1 MAKKQH
7 TVRSVRSMPSNIFPR
22 THRSDA
28 ALNIACIVIIVLIVV
43 IVAVALAVYFSQA
56 NKNKDKTNGKNN
68 NNNNGV
74 DAKKPVQQ
82 VQPHQPVQAV
92 QPVQPVQPHQPVQP
106 VQPVQSGQPMMYVAG
121 TTGRPAQPML
131 APAREGILFPRL
143 SQQDAQDLK
152 TTQQFEAIAH
162 YQEGQYNATIGQMDR
177 YHDIDQPSLFKGAD
191 YFPHYRGENGDQE
204 ILKHQVRQSM
214 QESEQFAQ
222 SEDYHQARGRQTR
235 PDIY

>member
-1 MAKKQH
+1 MAKKM
-7 TVRSVRSMPSNIFPR
+7 RSVRSATVQSMPSNIFGR

-43 IVAVALAVYFSQA
+43 IVAVAFAVYFSQA
-56 NKNKDKTNGKNN
+56 NKNKNKNSSGKK
-68 NNNNGV
+68 GL
-74 DAKKPVQQ
+74 DAPKPVAP
-82 VQPHQPVQAV
+82 VAVGPVPIAPTPKPIPAQPNMGQTQPS
-92 QPVQPVQPHQPVQP
+92 PPDRP
-106 VQPVQSGQPMMYVAG
+106 MYVAG
-121 TTGRPAQPML
+121 TTGQPAQPVL
-131 APAREGILFPRL
+131 APAREGILFPKL
-143 SQQDAQDLK
+143 SHQDAQDLK

-214 QESEQFAQ
+214 QEAEQFAQ
-222 SEDYHQARGRQTR
+222 SEDYHQARSRQTR

>member
-1 MAKKQH
+1 MAKKM
-7 TVRSVRSMPSNIFPR
+7 RSVRSGVQSLPSNIFGR

-43 IVAVALAVYFSQA
+43 IVAVAFAVYFSQA
-56 NKNKDKTNGKNN
+56 KKNKSSGKK
-68 NNNNGV
+68 GL
-74 DAKKPVQQ
+74 DAKKPVAAVAPVAPVAPVGPVPIAPTPMPAQQ
-82 VQPHQPVQAV
+82 PSPPDRA
-92 QPVQPVQPHQPVQP
+92 
-106 VQPVQSGQPMMYVAG
+106 MYVAG
-121 TTGRPAQPML
+121 TTGHPAQPVL
-131 APAREGILFPRL
+131 APAREGILFPKL
-143 SQQDAQDLK
+143 SHQDAQDLK

-191 YFPHYRGENGDQE
+191 YFPHYRGENGDHE

-214 QESEQFAQ
+214 QEAEQFAQ
-222 SEDYHQARGRQTR
+222 SEDYHQARNRQTR

>member
-1 MAKKQH
+1 MAKKMRS
-7 TVRSVRSMPSNIFPR
+7 VRSVRSGVQSMPSNIFGR
-22 THRSDA
+22 TNRSDA

-43 IVAVALAVYFSQA
+43 IVAVAFAVYFSQA
-56 NKNKDKTNGKNN
+56 NKNKNSGKK
-68 NNNNGV
+68 GW
-74 DAKKPVQQ
+74 DAKKPVAAVAPVAPVGPVSPTPKPIPAQPSMAQ
-82 VQPHQPVQAV
+82 VQPSPPDRA
-92 QPVQPVQPHQPVQP
+92 
-106 VQPVQSGQPMMYVAG
+106 MYVAG
-121 TTGRPAQPML
+121 TTGQPAQPVL
-131 APAREGILFPRL
+131 APAREGILFPKL
-143 SQQDAQDLK
+143 SHQDAQDLK

-214 QESEQFAQ
+214 QEAEQFAQ
-222 SEDYHQARGRQTR
+222 SEDYHQARSRQTR